1 MDRSMEI
8 QATGTRLV
16 KLRQKLAA
24 RAGVPGYEKNC
35 ETLRAEI
42 ARLEGSTGAAGDRD
56 DQPRGVRKAEAGQAK
71 TQKRRRLAL
80 ASKSGNGRRAKPAK
94 VTV

>member
-35 ETLRAEI
+35 EALRTEI
-42 ARLEGSTGAAGDRD
+42 ARLEGSTVAPATETTSS
-56 DQPRGVRKAEAGQAK
+56 EASEEPPSYD
-71 TQKRRRLAL
+71 L
-80 ASKSGNGRRAKPAK
+80 
-94 VTV
+94 

>member
-35 ETLRAEI
+35 GALRARI
-42 ARLEGSTGAAGDRD
+42 ALLEGSTVAPATETTS
-56 DQPRGVRKAEAGQAK
+56 PEVPEKPK
-71 TQKRRRLAL
+71 
-80 ASKSGNGRRAKPAK
+80 RAKRKPKSDDA
-94 VTV
+94 

>member
-24 RAGVPGYEKNC
+24 RAGIPGYEKNC
-35 ETLRAEI
+35 EALRAEI
-42 ARLEGSTGAAGDRD
+42 ARLEGSTV
-56 DQPRGVRKAEAGQAK
+56 QPATETTSPDNSDAPPSYD
-71 TQKRRRLAL
+71 L
-80 ASKSGNGRRAKPAK
+80 
-94 VTV
+94 